1 MFHTAKNTLQKVAT
15 KYKGFREK
23 RNARERKHILKPEQR
38 EHLIAAL
45 NRYSLIFHY
54 LLACGVCFFIEV
66 ISRHSFGGAFMFM
79 FDRGL
84 AFLYNSMI
92 VFTSLVYFFRR
103 RALMRTLISVVWLFL
118 GIINGCILAKRVTPF
133 TYTDLKLVND
143 LFTMQSNYFSKGE
156 ALAVILLVASVL
168 AGIVYLWRKGPK
180 YQGKQNR
187 FASILAIGVFA
198 FFIPMVTQ
206 AAVSNNILA
215 DYFENIAQG
224 YEDYGFVYSF
234 SASVVDQGMPSPR
247 DYSQEQ
253 VEDALSRVNAK
264 ASDTDDLPNV
274 ICVLLE
280 SFIDPKEI
288 NFLNFSENPTPNFD
302 SLYNNFS
309 SGHLTVPVVGAGTAN
324 TEFEILTGMGMKYF
338 GLGEYPYKTILKSTD
353 CESIASDLKHL
364 GYGSHVVHN
373 NGGNFYSRRNAFTQM
388 GFDSFISKEMMNI
401 QEYTPLGTW
410 PTDDILIG
418 AVEKALDST
427 KQQDFV
433 YTITV
438 QGHGAYPTEKVIEN
452 PEITVT
458 GAETEAKNNEWE
470 YYVNEI
476 HEVDKF
482 IANLT
487 DMLSKRDEK
496 TVVVF
501 FGDHLPT
508 MGLTNEDMKTG
519 SIFQTK
525 YVTWNN
531 FGMKKINQDLTS
543 YQLLAAITEQANI
556 HEGTMFTHH
565 QGSNYQSTEVSD
577 RDMELLQYDIL
588 YGKRY
593 AYHGENPYPASDLQM
608 GVLDITVERMEEQ
621 EDGMHIFGS
630 NFTPW
635 SKVFI
640 NDTKVSTS
648 FVSDTELLVSMGSF
662 AEGHNSLLVN
672 QMGSSDTVFR
682 SSNAVSYLKQPTEQP
697 DVTDE
702 TPVDDTME
710 NTPSSIDKDV
720 NGGRQKET
728 PADGKENPTQGQEES
743 QGGQHNGNLPS
754 QQEEDQTEGQA
765 GNWPEQ

>member
-1 MFHTAKNTLQKVAT
+1 MFHTVKNTLQKVAA
-15 KYKGFREK
+15 KYKAFREK
-23 RNARERKHILKPEQR
+23 RNSRERKHFLKPEQK
-38 EHLIAAL
+38 EKLTAFL

-54 LLACGVCFFIEV
+54 LLACGVCFFIEM
-66 ISRHSFGGAFMFM
+66 ISRHSFSSAFMFM
-79 FDRGL
+79 FDRSL
-84 AFLYNSMI
+84 VFLYNSLI
-92 VFTSLVYFFRR
+92 VFTSLHLVYFFRR
-103 RALMRTLISVVWLFL
+103 RALMRTLISVIWLFL
-118 GIINGCILAKRVTPF
+118 GTINGCILAKRVTPF
-133 TYTDLKLVND
+133 TYTDLKLIND
-143 LFTMQSNYFSKGE
+143 LFTMQSNYFSNGE
-156 ALAVILLVASVL
+156 ALAVILLVTAVIL
-168 AGIVYLWRKGPK
+168 GIVILWKYGPK

-187 FASILAIGVFA
+187 FASTAAIGLFA

-224 YEDYGFVYSF
+224 YQDYGFVYSF
-234 SASVVDQGMPSPR
+234 SASVVDQGMPAPR
-247 DYSQEQ
+247 DYTQEN
-253 VEDALSRVNAK
+253 VEEVLSTINTE
-264 ASDTDDLPNV
+264 ASDTNELPNV

-288 NFLNFSENPTPNFD
+288 SFLNFSENPIPNFD
-302 SLYNNFS
+302 NLYQNYS

-338 GLGEYPYKTILKSTD
+338 GLGEYPYKTILKSTS
-353 CESIASDLKHL
+353 CESIASDLGNL

-418 AVEKALDST
+418 EVEKALDST
-427 KQQDFV
+427 PQQDFV

-458 GAETEAKNNEWE
+458 GAENEAKNNEWE
-470 YYVNEI
+470 YYVNQI

-487 DMLSKRDEK
+487 DMLSKRQEK

-508 MGLTNEDMKTG
+508 MGLTDEDMKSG
-519 SIFQTK
+519 SVFNTK

-531 FGMKKINQDLTS
+531 FGMEKVSQDLTS
-543 YQLLAAITEQANI
+543 YQLLAAITDQANI
-556 HEGTMFTHH
+556 HEGTMFSLH
-565 QGSNYQSTEVSD
+565 QNSNYQITEEFSK
-577 RDMELLQYDIL
+577 DMELLQYDIL
-588 YGKRY
+588 CGKRY
-593 AYHGENPYPASDLQM
+593 TYQGEDLYPASQLQM
-608 GVLDITVERMEEQ
+608 GVQDITAERLEEQ
-621 EDGMHIFGS
+621 EDGLHIYGT

-640 NDTKVSTS
+640 NDAKVSTS
-648 FVSDTELLVSMGSF
+648 FVSDTELIVSMGNF
-662 AEGHNSLLVN
+662 KEGANSLVVN
-672 QMGSSDTVFR
+672 QMGSSDTIFR
-682 SSNAVSYLKQPTEQP
+682 SSNVLSYFKTSTESEDGTEEQAP
-697 DVTDE
+697 
-702 TPVDDTME
+702 PVEDTIE
-710 NTPSSIDKDV
+710 NTPSSIDKEV
-720 NGGRQKET
+720 NGNHSEVPQEEMPEKET
-728 PADGKENPTQGQEES
+728 PQEEVPVNETPTQTN
-743 QGGQHNGNLPS
+743 GGVSIL
-754 QQEEDQTEGQA
+754 
-765 GNWPEQ
+765 